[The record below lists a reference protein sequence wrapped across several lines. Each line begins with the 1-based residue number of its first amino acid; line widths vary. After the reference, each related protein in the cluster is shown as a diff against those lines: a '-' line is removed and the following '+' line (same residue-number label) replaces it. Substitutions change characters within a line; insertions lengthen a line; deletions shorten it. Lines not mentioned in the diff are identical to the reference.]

1 MSQKKPLISIGIPF
15 FNAEKYLALAIQSV
29 LYQTYTHWE
38 LFLLDDGSSDHSLN
52 IAKAYEAKDARIKVI
67 SDGKNL
73 GLPQRLNELSD
84 LATGKYYARMD
95 ADDMMHPKRLDKQVS
110 YLLEH
115 PKIDLVGSG
124 LISID
129 NENRILGI
137 RKGITKESYNLKDII
152 AGVWCAHPT
161 IMGKTSWFKE
171 NKYDIS
177 LKRAQDYD
185 LWIRTIETS
194 RFSKLPEA
202 YLYYREA
209 STSTIKK
216 YINASIH
223 TRQIFW
229 KNIKTLGLYNS
240 CKMTLVSYLKLLVY
254 IFFWMLGQT
263 NSLIKRRYS
272 ILKKNDILEHKKN
285 INRIVASSLE
295 DSI

>member
-38 LFLLDDGSSDHSLN
+38 LFLVDDGSSDKSL
-52 IAKAYEAKDARIKVI
+52 ITAKNYATLDSRIKVI

-73 GLPQRLNELSD
+73 GLPQRLNELSY

-95 ADDMMHPKRLDKQVS
+95 ADDIMHPNRLEKQVY
-110 YLLEH
+110 YLQEH
-115 PKIDLVGSG
+115 QEIDLVGSG

-129 NENRILGI
+129 NNNRILGL
-137 RKGITKESYNLKDII
+137 RKGITKECYNLKDII
-152 AGVWCAHPT
+152 AGAWCAHPT
-161 IMGKTSWFKE
+161 IMGKTSWFKQHT
-171 NKYDIS
+171 YDV
-177 LKRAQDYD
+177 LLERAQDYD

-194 RFSKLPEA
+194 RFSKLPEP

-216 YINASIH
+216 YIKASNH

-229 KNIKTLGLYNS
+229 KNNNILGLYNS
-240 CKMTLVSYLKLLVY
+240 CKMTLINYLKLLVY
-254 IFFWMLGQT
+254 IFFWMMGLT

-272 ILKKNDILEHKKN
+272 LLKKNDILEHKKN
-285 INRIVASSLE
+285 INRIVASSL